1 MKNLLVYLSFFL
13 LLSCGPI
20 SGEDIDPDT
29 DVEETETQQESG
41 EEEVDATQ
49 YNSHLLF
56 EVDGE
61 KIHIESDK
69 WLLGE
74 GISTEY
80 DDNPNGFSYLSIT
93 ALKVTTGQ
101 RIGISITLNVN
112 SVDELKKGAIFK
124 NVEAKLNI
132 EGTVEFVKS
141 GGFGMI
147 FKETFDSIGGD
158 ASNEKTVYDGV
169 TKILSFDSELKDWEE
184 IPADFEL
191 KITEMDPEARRFSG
205 TFSFSA
211 YDGERDIL
219 VAVTSGE
226 FNDLSW

>member
-1 MKNLLVYLSFFL
+1 MKNLLVYLSFLL

-29 DVEETETQQESG
+29 DVEETETQQEAG

-69 WLLGE
+69 WLVGE

-101 RIGISITLNVN
+101 RIGISINLNVN

-124 NVEAKLNI
+124 NVEGKLNI

-158 ASNEKTVYDGV
+158 DSNEETVYDGV
-169 TKILSFDSELKDWEE
+169 TKILSLDSELKDWEE

-191 KITEMDPEARRFSG
+191 KITEMDPVAKRFSG
-205 TFSFSA
+205 TFVFSA
-211 YDGERDIL
+211 YDGERGIL
-219 VAVTSGE
+219 VAVSSGE
-226 FNDLSW
+226 FTDLSW